1 MCGGVACGGAVL
13 RVSGGRRVGRSRRK
27 EGGSIPSSSTFFS
40 RSTSHQNQHDHDEP
54 RTVGTSRGITR
65 RDVEEQEEDSG
76 ADGGEVERLSKN
88 GASSS
93 RVREVQ
99 VQRKRVR
106 KMQGEGRLGCRR
118 DDDRVDRAKE
128 SEEEGGAQCHQDEGE
143 SDGGSRK
150 E

>member
-1 MCGGVACGGAVL
+1 MAVGG
-13 RVSGGRRVGRSRRK
+13 SVGRSRRK

-65 RDVEEQEEDSG
+65 RDDVEEPEEDSG
-76 ADGGEVERLSKN
+76 ADNGEVEHLSKN
-88 GASSS
+88 KFLTRSQS

-106 KMQGEGRLGCRR
+106 EVQGEGRLGCRR
-118 DDDRVDRAKE
+118 DDDRVDSAKE

>member
-1 MCGGVACGGAVL
+1 MAVGG
-13 RVSGGRRVGRSRRK
+13 SVGRSRRK

-54 RTVGTSRGITR
+54 RTVGITR
-65 RDVEEQEEDSG
+65 RDDVEEPEEDSG
-76 ADGGEVERLSKN
+76 IDGGEVERLSKN
-88 GASSS
+88 GVLTRSPS

-106 KMQGEGRLGCRR
+106 EVQGKGRLGCRR

-128 SEEEGGAQCHQDEGE
+128 SEEEDGTQCHQDEGE

>member
-1 MCGGVACGGAVL
+1 MAV
-13 RVSGGRRVGRSRRK
+13 
-27 EGGSIPSSSTFFS
+27 GGSVASEGRGIDPLQLHLFLSIDLAPEPA
-40 RSTSHQNQHDHDEP
+40 RHDEP

-65 RDVEEQEEDSG
+65 RDVEEPEEDSG
-76 ADGGEVERLSKN
+76 ADDGDAEQLSKN
-88 GASSS
+88 GVLTRSSS

-106 KMQGEGRLGCRR
+106 EVQGEGRLGCRR